1 MKLGDPVDCTL
12 WFPIHVHVTVPPTA
26 IVSTAGFVLPFRLL
40 LKKKLPPVT
49 AAVVGSASE
58 VAWNVIGEPV
68 RAPFVAVMT
77 IAPGG
82 ASSVTVV
89 WAMPLASL
97 VACDGLRLAE
107 PVVTCQSTPVP
118 CTPVPNGSVT
128 F

>member
-26 IVSTAGFVLPFRLL
+26 I
-40 LKKKLPPVT
+40 
-49 AAVVGSASE
+49 VGSASE

-118 CTPVPNGSVT
+118 CTPFPN
-128 F
+128 